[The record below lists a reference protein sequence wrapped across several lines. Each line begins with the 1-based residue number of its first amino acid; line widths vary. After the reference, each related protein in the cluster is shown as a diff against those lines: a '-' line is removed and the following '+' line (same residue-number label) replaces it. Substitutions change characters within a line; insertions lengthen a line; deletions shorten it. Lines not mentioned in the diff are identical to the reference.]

1 MDNGLPFAE
10 QGRKWRVAEEF
21 SGGSLGEELT
31 KDIQKGASLRS
42 QLRLEAMNLHQIS
55 GVCDF
60 FKKPCFRVYMR
71 QRRQMNDLIQD
82 VRTSEEKAYAQEL
95 FSDFL
100 SLRFHYESE
109 QFAKLQII

>member
-1 MDNGLPFAE
+1 
-10 QGRKWRVAEEF
+10 
-21 SGGSLGEELT
+21 
-31 KDIQKGASLRS
+31 
-42 QLRLEAMNLHQIS
+42 
-55 GVCDF
+55 
-60 FKKPCFRVYMR
+60 
-71 QRRQMNDLIQD
+71 MNDLIQD